1 MLNLNF
7 SAGTDLHNVLP
18 CGPPAWSRTAAQ
30 LPHLPLDPE
39 PRQGSFLAIGLI
51 EFDDSSVNFTKNARA
66 CRSRADTRVSAWK
79 MHFHAET
86 YLHAE
91 TVHGSTLKL
100 SHFVSF
106 LDEKFHAELRCHSS
120 PTLILFLA
128 NSTLILSFSMEP
140 TFHAETDA
148 PR

>member
-1 MLNLNF
+1 MGLQRGVVRRL
-7 SAGTDLHNVLP
+7 S
-18 CGPPAWSRTAAQ
+18 CRTA
-30 LPHLPLDPE
+30 PLDPE

-66 CRSRADTRVSAWK
+66 CRSHADTRVSAWK
-79 MHFHAET
+79 MQLHAET

-100 SHFVSF
+100 SHFVS
-106 LDEKFHAELRCHSS
+106 LLNEKFHAETELG
-120 PTLILFLA
+120 
-128 NSTLILSFSMEP
+128 STLKLSWDPPF
-140 TFHAETDA
+140 FGQLHADTQFQHGADF